1 MHGYLAFFC
10 LAALCCTPPASR
22 CCAEGS
28 HCSPSLLY
36 QGQSGTH
43 ATIATATPP
52 PYTYKPI
59 QDTASAGS
67 ESRRCQ
73 SFRSTEADHAAV

>member
-1 MHGYLAFFC
+1 MHDYLAFFC
-10 LAALCCTPPASR
+10 LAALCCTPASC

-52 PYTYKPI
+52 PYTYVSI
-59 QDTASAGS
+59 RDMLQWL
-67 ESRRCQ
+67 SRR
-73 SFRSTEADHAAV
+73 AGAVR